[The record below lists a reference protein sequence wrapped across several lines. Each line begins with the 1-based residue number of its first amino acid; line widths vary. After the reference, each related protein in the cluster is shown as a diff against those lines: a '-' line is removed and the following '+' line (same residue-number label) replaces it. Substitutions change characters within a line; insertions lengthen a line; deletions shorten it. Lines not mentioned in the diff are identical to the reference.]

1 MIFLGLTSFAEHETL
16 TGKKQSSLY
25 EYAGKLPL
33 VELDT
38 SYYGI
43 PKLESVKK
51 WIESVPSSFRFVVK
65 VYSGISGQTEWQ
77 QYYSSEVEMVLKFL
91 ESMQPLIDSGH
102 LFTFLIQFS
111 GSFACTKENV
121 QHLEKIYQWFKGYPV
136 AIELRNGSWYSEK
149 NVKKMQQFMRSKKFS
164 LVIVDEPQIPT
175 NPVPFVPYVTNDSF
189 VLFRFHGRNASGWL
203 ANDNDWRKKRTLYK
217 YNSKEI
223 KELSKTIAAV
233 AKKVQETGVIFNNN
247 SGGDAAG
254 NLLELKTILGLH
266 YEKLN
271 PSQLNLF

>member
-1 MIFLGLTSFAEHETL
+1 MIRLGLTSFAEHETL
-16 TGKKQSSLY
+16 TGKKNSSLY

-38 SYYGI
+38 AYYGI
-43 PKLESVKK
+43 PKVESVKK
-51 WIESVPSSFRFVVK
+51 WLASVSGDFRFVVK
-65 VYSGISGQTEWQ
+65 VYSGISGQNEWQ
-77 QYYSSEVEMVLKFL
+77 QYYQNEAEMVSAFLK
-91 ESMQPLIDSGH
+91 SMQPLIDSGK
-102 LFTFLIQFS
+102 LFAFLIQFA

-121 QHLEKIYQWFKGYPV
+121 QYLEKIHRWFEEYPV

-149 NVKKMQQFMRSKKFS
+149 HIHSMQQFMSSKKFS

-175 NPVPFVPYVTNDSF
+175 NPVPFSPLITNNSF

-203 ANDNDWRKKRTLYK
+203 ANDKDWRKKRTLYK
-217 YNSKEI
+217 YNAKEI
-223 KELSKTIAAV
+223 KELSEIV
-233 AKKVQETGVIFNNN
+233 ENVSGQVQEVGVIFNNN

-254 NLLELKTILGLH
+254 NLLEMKASLNLH

-271 PSQLNLF
+271 PSQMNLF